1 VKKTFSIFIVLI
13 LCSSN
18 LSAGLIG
25 SIGGGLGAT
34 IPQGEFNDYTKTGF
48 SIMGFGTFDP
58 FNVPFLSLRL
68 GLQGVSFENE
78 GRTVFFEGYPGTPFS
93 EIYSNSLYKATL
105 GLEVSKGL
113 LTIKPYAGAGFG
125 IYYFESK
132 TELKDDEDEVIASN
146 KLSSK
151 TKFGWNLNGGLKIY
165 VIPKVAIDFN
175 IQYDIV
181 QDMEQYRVI
190 DEVTQEAER
199 VSFNSK
205 FLSLFVGVSIPLGV
219 F

>member
-1 VKKTFSIFIVLI
+1 MKKILASLI
-13 LCSSN
+13 ILTIYVSN

-58 FNVPFLSLRL
+58 FNVPFLALRL
-68 GLQGVSFENE
+68 GVQGVSFENE
-78 GRTVFFEGYPGTPFS
+78 SRTVFFEGYPFT
-93 EIYSNSLYKATL
+93 ETYSNSLYKATL

-113 LTIKPYAGAGFG
+113 LTIRPYAGAGIG

-151 TKFGWNLNGGLKIY
+151 TKFGWNLNGGLKVY
-165 VIPKVAIDFN
+165 VIPRVAIDFN

-181 QDMEQYRVI
+181 QNMEQYRVI
-190 DEVTQEAER
+190 DEETQEAER

-205 FLSLFVGVSIPLGV
+205 FLSLFVGVSIPLGI